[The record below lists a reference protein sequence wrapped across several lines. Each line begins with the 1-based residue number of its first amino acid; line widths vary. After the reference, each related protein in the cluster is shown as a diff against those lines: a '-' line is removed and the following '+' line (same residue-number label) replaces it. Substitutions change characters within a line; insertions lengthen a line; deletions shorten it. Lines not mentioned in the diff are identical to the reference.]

1 MKWPVLWTIA
11 YRNLAEHRRRTL
23 SVGGIMALGLA
34 LVIVGNGF
42 LDAATEGLR
51 QSYRDKY
58 TGDVFL
64 AAPTKASIT
73 VFGSDAGPNSEK
85 VAPLSGFSK
94 VEMVLNAS
102 SLVAHWSG
110 QNVARVLLLVG
121 EKASAMVQVL
131 GIDPDR
137 YQAAFPQTLSFEQ
150 GGYWKTGDRGL
161 ILNAGTLA
169 SLNKRAGTTLGL
181 GDKLNVSLAVA
192 GGKIVEL
199 PLVGITANPVAQGPL
214 AQIGWCDSNSLR
226 LLKGY
231 TVEASA
237 TPATPAATPSA
248 SVLDEEA
255 LFSGDSTQ
263 LAGSSGVNLDTI
275 TSGGI
280 GRPVPLSADP
290 NAWEIVTVG
299 LKTGVDSEAAGKIL
313 SKALAEAGAEV
324 QVQDWLVGAGRS
336 ATPVVAMKSAF
347 SLVILVIALVAVFIV
362 TNALLISVS
371 ERTSEIGTMRALG
384 GRRSVIRNLILLE
397 VLFLGV
403 AAGAVGVV
411 LAWLVLGFANGIGL
425 AVDSTFLQML
435 FSGKQVK
442 PVLSPLGS
450 LLAWA
455 QMVAVALLA
464 GLYPAQ
470 TALSL
475 SPLKAIQAD

>member
-1 MKWPVLWTIA
+1 MKWPVLWTVA
-11 YRNLAEHRRRTL
+11 HRNLAEHRRRTL

-58 TGDVFL
+58 TGDLFL

-73 VFGSDAGPNSEK
+73 VFGSDPGPDAET
-85 VAPLSGFSK
+85 VLPLSGFST
-94 VEMVLNAS
+94 VETVLNAS
-102 SLVAHWSG
+102 PVVAHWSG
-110 QNVARVLLLVG
+110 QNVAPVLLLVG
-121 EKASAMVQVL
+121 EKASGMIQVL

-137 YQAAFPQTLSFEQ
+137 YQAAFPQTLTFEQ
-150 GGYWKTGDRGL
+150 GGYWKPGDRGL
-161 ILNAGTLA
+161 ILNADTLA
-169 SLNKRAGTTLGL
+169 SLNKRAGTTRGI
-181 GDKLNVSLAVA
+181 GDTLNVSLAVA

-199 PLVGITANPVAQGPL
+199 PLTGITTEPVEQGPL
-214 AQIGWCDSNSLR
+214 SRIGWCDSDSLR

-231 TVEASA
+231 TLEASA
-237 TPATPAATPSA
+237 TTANAEII
-248 SVLDEEA
+248 DEDA
-255 LFSGDSTQ
+255 LFSGDSPD
-263 LAGSSGVNLDTI
+263 LAGSSGINLDSI

-280 GRPVPLSADP
+280 GRPVALTADP
-290 NAWEIVTVG
+290 QAWEIVTVG
-299 LKTGVDSEAAGKIL
+299 LKNGVDSEAARQIL
-313 SKALAEAGAEV
+313 SKALAQAGAEV

-347 SLVILVIALVAVFIV
+347 SLVILIIALVAVFIV

-384 GRRSVIRNLILLE
+384 GRRRVIRNLILLE

-403 AAGAVGVV
+403 GAGAVGVA
-411 LAWLVLGFANGIGL
+411 LAWLVLGLTNLVGL
-425 AVDSTFLQML
+425 TVDSVFLQML

-455 QMVAVALLA
+455 QMVAVALMA

-470 TALSL
+470 TALRL
-475 SPLKAIQAD
+475 SPLKAIQSD